1 MKHRKPERKTE
12 ADAEERRGTWII
24 YNRGQALEFAECS
37 ECGHEQEPNIVLM
50 CTTYPNKCPACK
62 TLMGTRTTAE
72 KVDEGTWMPESC
84 KGK

>member
-1 MKHRKPERKTE
+1 MKHRKPEWKRE
-12 ADAEERRGTWII
+12 AAAEDPRGTWII

-62 TLMGTRTTAE
+62 TMMGVRTTAE
-72 KVDEGTWMPESC
+72 NVDAGSWVPEAS
-84 KGK
+84 KGR